1 MSART
6 ASVLAGRRV
15 AVTRAAAQS
24 TELVALLRSRGA
36 EPLACSTI
44 EIVGPADGY
53 AALDSAVRSL
63 PSYDWVA
70 FTSQNAATAFADRVD
85 ALGGGIPSTVQL
97 AAVGGA
103 TARIVRSR
111 LGAVD
116 FVPTDA
122 RAESLATQL
131 QDIVG
136 RRVLFPRGDLAS
148 ETPGSF
154 LRSRGASVDE
164 VVVYRTVPG
173 DGTRQLAE
181 LVRAGAIDAILF
193 MSPSSVR
200 HLVDAL
206 KDRKAAGSLASDD
219 PAVICIGPETARVAR
234 ELGVAVSA
242 IAAERTSASV
252 VDALEQWFGR
262 EDDATGS

>member
-6 ASVLAGRRV
+6 ASVLAGRRI

-24 TELVALLRSRGA
+24 TELVALLHSRGA

-63 PSYDWVA
+63 PSYAWVA
-70 FTSQNAATAFADRVD
+70 FTSQNAATAFADRVE
-85 ALGGGIPSTVQL
+85 ALGSGIPSTVHL
-97 AAVGGA
+97 AAVGRA
-103 TARIVRSR
+103 TARIVTSR
-111 LGAVD
+111 LRAVD

-131 QDIVG
+131 EDIVG
-136 RRVLFPRGDLAS
+136 RRVLIPRGDLAS
-148 ETPGSF
+148 DCLGRI

-164 VVVYRTVPG
+164 VVAYRTVPG
-173 DGTRQLAE
+173 AGTRQLAD
-181 LVRAGAIDAILF
+181 LVRAGVIDAILF
-193 MSPSSVR
+193 MSASSVR
-200 HLVDAL
+200 YLVDAL
-206 KDRKAAGSLASDD
+206 KGQKPAGSLAPDG
-219 PAVICIGPETARVAR
+219 PTVVCIGPETARVAR
-234 ELGVAVSA
+234 ELGVTVSA

-262 EDDATGS
+262 EGDVTGG